1 MTTPL
6 LFLASLL
13 CVALCVTA
21 PPPPLLV
28 VSDVPD
34 DVSGVFPSTLP
45 PPLRPSFDLVTVTIT
60 RTTVTASFSSPVG
73 PLGTGRFN
81 GTALRRWEVGLV
93 TRPAGSWRVA
103 QQTSNAQG
111 AGWGG
116 WPTGTTTG
124 MGGPTGTGTGTGT
137 PTGTGTGTPSGIGG
151 NTRLDTRFS
160 WGMVVVVA
168 GGRASVWTPGCGGGG
183 CEARVNVTEVGAREV
198 TVDLSAF
205 PVEERPVA
213 VTAVVGA
220 VYADGDGSFVEFR
233 REATPEFFGGGEDPV
248 DGVRYD
254 PNLLDTLNLPIATS
268 PSRGQENILAAYCAP
283 AGTLAYITPISGP
296 ESAASAR
303 PIPDG
308 AREPGGS
315 MCVTSKAWT
324 AWDPAKG
331 SRYVMAS
338 LPATAG
344 RVTSFSL
351 SLKGGPAVAPS
362 LGADLPALRVE
373 VIEQAA
379 ANDRRGAGTLRVR
392 ITDPAATRWEVPKE
406 VRYGGLGAPYGGG
419 ASAFKVEAPA
429 ALGDEFY
436 LVVTRVSDGRV
447 LLDTRAGPGTGR
459 GLLFRD
465 MYLELTTALD
475 PEDSLYGLGERI
487 DTFLLDRSQPG
498 GSLLSML
505 DIDHG
510 TPMLANLYGS
520 HPFHLALSGP
530 NGTAHGA
537 FMLTSNP
544 LDVALTPTSLTY
556 RLTGG
561 MIDLWL
567 FSGPA
572 VEDVVGAYHETIGR
586 PALPPYWSLGF
597 HQCRWGYHDVQ
608 DLEYVVANYSAHGLP
623 LDTQWSDIDY
633 MDRYKLF
640 TLDPVNFPQGQ
651 LGPFV
656 ERLHNDSQ
664 QYVVIIDPG
673 VRIEAGYGPYDQG
686 LRDGLF
692 VSNPLRANAPVVGK
706 VWPGPV
712 HFVDWSHPNASS
724 YWSSNVAEFHSR
736 VAIDGLWTDMNEVSS
751 FCDGCCD
758 MDPAN
763 PLEWLPD
770 NLFSCSCNQSSVTP
784 LDFPPYWVGIDN
796 LPSTTTISFNSV
808 NYGGKTLHDMH
819 NLYGHMEAQRSFA
832 AMTDARGGQRPLV
845 ITRSTF
851 PGTGAIVGHWLGDND
866 STFQSMRFSVPG
878 VLNMQLFGIPL
889 VGADICGFA
898 GNTTPEL
905 CSRWMQLGAFYPFS
919 RNHNNFGQISQEPYA
934 LGPEVL
940 RASKWALSWR
950 YRLIPYL
957 YTNFVEAAIHGG
969 LVVHPLPLA
978 FPADRNARGIDR
990 QFLLGRGLLVVPALD
1005 QGVQEVS
1012 FYLPGGR
1019 WAALDPAT
1027 AKGALYLDGG
1037 KNVTVAYPY
1046 PGGNI
1051 PLYVG
1056 ERHVIPVLTGSFT
1069 RSKQTKDQ
1077 DASFD
1082 LFVALPSSSESAVG
1096 SLALDDIGDQSYK
1109 TPEGAYTGAYMTYQA
1124 NCSSAGKAAAA
1135 PSCSMTARLSQIW
1148 NPYNESWTFS
1158 ASNGQEYDK
1167 RTTRASIA
1175 SVSFHNV
1182 QAAATYCSP
1191 GSSFTLIRGAASQLK
1206 LSATCDAARMT
1217 VIVQLPPSS
1226 SSKVKATEP
1235 WLLRWEAGNGKAKTS
1250 TTVILAITLGLAA
1263 AFVLAFFAIS
1273 HLTKKSTGP
1282 SSRAE
1287 SAPLLQ
1293 SNI

>member
-1 MTTPL
+1 MPFL
-6 LFLASLL
+6 LLALFGLCECRVFLRVED
-13 CVALCVTA
+13 VAG
-21 PPPPLLV
+21 
-28 VSDVPD
+28 
-34 DVSGVFPSTLP
+34 DVSGEFPTTLSAST
-45 PPLRPSFDLVTVTIT
+45 RPAFDLMSVTVDNYNL
-60 RTTVTASFSSPVG
+60 TVGFGAALEGAV
-73 PLGTGRFN
+73 GTGRFN
-81 GTALRRWEVGLV
+81 GTALRRWEVALV
-93 TRPAGSWRVA
+93 ARPAGSWRVA
-103 QQTSNAQG
+103 QQKENADG
-111 AGWGG
+111 ASWAGWPAGV
-116 WPTGTTTG
+116 
-124 MGGPTGTGTGTGT
+124 
-137 PTGTGTGTPSGIGG
+137 GG
-151 NTRLDTRFS
+151 NTQLDLRFS
-160 WGMVVVVA
+160 WSLLVVVE
-168 GGRASVWTPGCGGGG
+168 GRKATIRGPTCLTQDCVFP
-183 CEARVNVTEVGAREV
+183 VNVTDVSAQSV
-198 TVDLSAF
+198 TVDMRLGYLGPEPAEMPI
-205 PVEERPVA
+205 PVWA
-213 VTAVVGA
+213 VSAVVGA

-233 REATPEFFGGGEDPV
+233 KEASADYFGGGEDPV
-248 DGVRYD
+248 NGVRFD
-254 PNLLDTLNLPIATS
+254 PNLLDTLNLPVATS
-268 PSRGQENILAAYCAP
+268 PSKGQENILGAYCAP
-283 AGTLAYITPISGP
+283 AGRLAYITPIAGP

-303 PIPDG
+303 PLPDG
-308 AREPGGS
+308 GREPGGS

-379 ANDRRGAGTLRVR
+379 ANDHRGSGTLRVR
-392 ITDPAATRWEVPKE
+392 ITDPAATRWEVPAD
-406 VRYGGLGAPYGGG
+406 VRYGGLGAPYGFG

-429 ALGDEFY
+429 AVGDEFY
-436 LVVTRVSDGRV
+436 LVVTRVSDGRT
-447 LLDTRAGPGTGR
+447 LLDTRAGPGAGR

-520 HPFHLALSGP
+520 HPFHLALSGG

-567 FSGPA
+567 FSGPG
-572 VEDVVGAYHETIGR
+572 VGDVIGAYHETIGR

-597 HQCRWGYHDVQ
+597 HQCRWGYRDVQ
-608 DLEYVVANYSAHGLP
+608 DLEYVVANYSLHGLP

-640 TLDPVNFPQGQ
+640 TLDPVNFPQSQ

-686 LRDGLF
+686 LRDQLF
-692 VSNPLRANAPVVGK
+692 VSNPLRGNAPVVGK

-724 YWSSNVAEFHSR
+724 YWSGNVAEFHSR

-770 NLFSCSCNQSSVTP
+770 NLFSCSCNQSTATA

-919 RNHNNFGQISQEPYA
+919 RNHNNLGQISQEPYA

-950 YRLIPYL
+950 YRLIPYI

-978 FPADRNARGIDR
+978 FPEDRAARGIDR

-1005 QGVQEVS
+1005 EGVQEVR

-1027 AKGALYLDGG
+1027 AEGALYLSGG
-1037 KNVTVAYPY
+1037 QNVTVAYPY

-1056 ERHVIPVLTGSFT
+1056 EAHIIPVLTGSFT
-1069 RSKQTKDQ
+1069 RSKETKGQ
-1077 DASFD
+1077 NASFD
-1082 LFVALPSSSESAVG
+1082 LFAVLPAEGRSAFG

-1109 TPEGAYTGAYMTYQA
+1109 TPSGVYVGGYMNYRA
-1124 NCSSAGKAAAA
+1124 NCSGVAGQPSHCVMSA
-1135 PSCSMTARLSQIW
+1135 MLSQLW
-1148 NPYNESWTFS
+1148 NPYNRTWTFPFS
-1158 ASNGQEYDK
+1158 GGQVFDN
-1167 RTTRASIA
+1167 RTTMATVASA
-1175 SVSFHNV
+1175 SFHNV
-1182 QAAATYCSP
+1182 VGAEAYCAA
-1191 GSSFTLIRGAASQLK
+1191 GSVFTLTRNFNK
-1206 LSATCDAARMT
+1206 VRCTATCDARRMT
-1217 VIVQLPPSS
+1217 VTVQLPPGG
-1226 SSKVKATEP
+1226 VRATEP
-1235 WLLRWEAGNGKAKTS
+1235 WLLRWEAGPASRKSETL
-1250 TTVILAITLGLAA
+1250 ILAITLGLAA
-1263 AFVLAFFAIS
+1263 AFILLFIVIS
-1273 HLTKKSTGP
+1273 QLTKKRGGSG
-1282 SSRAE
+1282 SSADH
-1287 SAPLLQ
+1287 APLLQ
-1293 SNI
+1293 SSI